1 MAVRNNAQFLT
12 EAEVLTRGGSPLV
25 RTTLENRVE

>member
-1 MAVRNNAQFLT
+1 MAVRNAQFLT